1 MRLIDKLI
9 IVSEEIKN
17 ENRRRVTFPIG
28 RPWGHHKVK
37 YILGN
42 PGKLPQECSG
52 SFRETEND
60 RVTEDGVER

>member
-1 MRLIDKLI
+1 MRF

-17 ENRRRVTFPIG
+17 ENRRRVAFPIG

-42 PGKLPQECSG
+42 FPRNVLVPL
-52 SFRETEND
+52 
-60 RVTEDGVER
+60 ERQRMIE

>member
-17 ENRRRVTFPIG
+17 ENRRRVAFPIG

-42 PGKLPQECSG
+42 FLPQECSC

-60 RVTEDGVER
+60 RVTEEGVGR